1 MNFSSKILEEAVEQ
15 LSIMPG
21 IGKKSAFRLALFF
34 LKKDP
39 EVTERFTKA
48 LATLKRELKECQQC
62 FNISDQDVCEICSD
76 LSRDEQ
82 LLCVVEDINDVMAI
96 EATHQFKGKYH
107 VLGGVISPMDGI
119 GPMDLHLDSLID
131 RLEKNDYQELI
142 MALNPTL
149 EGDTT
154 QFYIYKRIG
163 HINLKVS
170 TLARGVSFG
179 EHLEYADEMTL
190 GRSIHQRMLYEQ
202 TVKKI

>member
-15 LSIMPG
+15 LSVMPG

-39 EVTERFTKA
+39 EITERFTKA
-48 LATLKRELKECQQC
+48 LLTLKKELKECKVC
-62 FNISDQDVCEICSD
+62 FNISDQELCEICSD
-76 LSRDEQ
+76 TSRDDR

-96 EATHQFKGKYH
+96 EATQQYKGKYH
-107 VLGGVISPMDGI
+107 ILSGVISPMDGI
-119 GPMDLHLDSLID
+119 GPMDLHIDSLVSK
-131 RLEKNDYQELI
+131 LEDNIHTELI
-142 MALNPTL
+142 LALNPTL

-154 QFYIYKRIG
+154 QFYIYKRIQ
-163 HINLKVS
+163 HLEIKIS

-202 TVKKI
+202 TVKKV

>member
-76 LSRDEQ
+76 PSRDEQ

-131 RLEKNDYQELI
+131 RLEKNAYQELI

>member
-39 EVTERFTKA
+39 EVTQRFTKA
-48 LATLKRELKECQQC
+48 LMTLKSELKECKTC
-62 FNISDQDVCEICSD
+62 FNISDQEICNICTD
-76 LSRDEQ
+76 PTRDDT

-96 EATHQFKGKYH
+96 EATHQYKGKYH
-107 VLGGVISPMDGI
+107 VLGGVISPMDGV
-119 GPMDLHLDSLID
+119 GPMDLHIDSLVD
-131 RLEKNDYQELI
+131 RLNTQDYTELI
-142 MALNPTL
+142 MAMNPTL

-154 QFYIYKRIG
+154 QFYIYKRIQDLG
-163 HINLKVS
+163 IKVS

>member
-21 IGKKSAFRLALFF
+21 VGKKSAFRLALFF

-39 EVTERFTKA
+39 EVTQRFTQA
-48 LATLKRELKECQQC
+48 LLTLKSELKECNVC
-62 FNISDQDVCEICSD
+62 FNISDLETCAICTD
-76 LSRDEQ
+76 KNRDDS

-107 VLGGVISPMDGI
+107 ILGGVISPMDGV
-119 GPMDLHLDSLID
+119 GPMDLHIDSLVN
-131 RLEKNDYQELI
+131 RLNSGKFTELI
-142 MALNPTL
+142 MAMNPTL

-154 QFYIYKRIG
+154 QFYIYKRIQG
-163 HINLKVS
+163 LELKIS

-202 TVKKI
+202 TVKKM